1 MNQLKDMMA
10 KAQALQAQMMGVEE
24 KLKTLEIGG
33 ESGGGLVKVVISGK
47 GVMRSVTIDSSLLTV
62 ENKEVLEDLVA
73 AAFTN
78 AQKKMTATVQEEMG
92 KATGGL
98 QMPPGMQF
106 PGL

>member
-24 KLKTLEIGG
+24 KLKTLEIRG

-47 GVMRSVTIDSSLLTV
+47 GVMKSVSIDPSLLIPD
-62 ENKEVLEDLVA
+62 NKEVLEDLVA

-78 AQKKMTATVQEEMG
+78 AQKKMTAIVKEEMG
-92 KATGGL
+92 RATGGL
-98 QMPPGMQF
+98 QIPPGMQF
-106 PGL
+106 PGV